1 MKSAT
6 GFVVSSA
13 NAGGGSSRNTACNIA
28 DMHIPQEKPS
38 RIGSFHEGQEDNGL
52 GERTVI
58 RENKNI

>member
-6 GFVVSSA
+6 GFFVSSA

-38 RIGSFHEGQEDNGL
+38 RIGNFHEGQDNKGL
-52 GERTVI
+52 GDRTVF
-58 RENKNI
+58 RENNIV